1 MNPLHG
7 RRFVLRCC
15 LGRGI
20 LSTVPGGDAIL
31 STVEARQR
39 LFGSL
44 VSPTEPWDLTA
55 ASLLGLA
62 PPVPSLAAARGRRR
76 VTSVVRQRFTGSVTR
91 SSEATRRASSCIYR
105 TLVLIF
111 SSAV

>member
-62 PPVPSLAAARGRRR
+62 PPVPPLAAARGRRR

-91 SSEATRRASSCIYR
+91 SSEATRTGETA
-105 TLVLIF
+105 LIELKILRYDKNL
-111 SSAV
+111 

>member
-1 MNPLHG
+1 MGPAISGIL
-7 RRFVLRCC
+7 V

-44 VSPTEPWDLTA
+44 VSPTEPWALTA
-55 ASLLGLA
+55 ARLLGLA
-62 PPVPSLAAARGRRR
+62 PPVPPLAAARGRRR

-91 SSEATRRASSCIYR
+91 SSEATRLSIHRLGNTR
-105 TLVLIF
+105 F
-111 SSAV
+111 